1 MEPTDI
7 FIIYTFLSLNSCCKI
22 DHIKLQCGPKVQ
34 RGWNL
39 VINMNSSL
47 VKLSAYLRNT
57 DEHGLNYMNCNAS
70 DRVLVGWQRYVQT
83 DIVRLWWSDQQY
95 VPAPGSVPGVA
106 GCVIPPSRR
115 RVLASEYPPRWEQP
129 LSCRQPLTNTADC
142 LLYSPLGFVTILTNF
157 KTLKVCPPTPS
168 IVYTCYYILTYGW
181 RLITR
186 RF

>member
-1 MEPTDI
+1 MCSKLWEVQPATNNI
-7 FIIYTFLSLNSCCKI
+7 CPMSISILFSACWN
-22 DHIKLQCGPKVQ
+22 IKCEPKVW
-34 RGWNL
+34 RCENS
-39 VINMNSSL
+39 VINGSSRL

-70 DRVLVGWQRYVQT
+70 DRVVVGWQRYVQT

-106 GCVIPPSRR
+106 GCVIQPSRR

-142 LLYSPLGFVTILTNF
+142 LLHSHSPLRFITILTNYW
-157 KTLKVCPPTPS
+157 L
-168 IVYTCYYILTYGW
+168 
-181 RLITR
+181 
-186 RF
+186 